1 MTFKQS
7 SDTTRPLYV
16 DLDGT
21 LIVCDTLVESV
32 RNVARR
38 RPWLLVLLPFFLLG
52 GRAAFKRRLAGIA
65 EIDPSGLPYRGD
77 VVDYLRAEKQ
87 GGRALVLAT
96 AAFRSVAEPVAA
108 YLGLFDDIIATDGDE
123 NLKGAAKLDAIR
135 RHAGSE
141 EFVYMGDSMADLPI
155 LRGARAGIL
164 VHPSRR
170 LREAAAASCN
180 IERVFD

>member
-7 SDTTRPLYV
+7 SDPSRPLYV

-21 LIVCDTLVESV
+21 LIASDTLVECV
-32 RNVARR
+32 RVVARR
-38 RPWLLVLLPFFLLG
+38 RPWLLLLLPFFLLG

-65 EIDPSGLPYRGD
+65 EIDPARLPYRGD
-77 VVDYLRAEKQ
+77 VIDYLRAEKRS
-87 GGRALVLAT
+87 GRTLVLAT

-135 RHAGSE
+135 RHSGTE
-141 EFVYMGDSMADLPI
+141 DFVYMGDSVADLPI

-170 LREAAAASCN
+170 LREAATASCN
-180 IERVFD
+180 IERIFD